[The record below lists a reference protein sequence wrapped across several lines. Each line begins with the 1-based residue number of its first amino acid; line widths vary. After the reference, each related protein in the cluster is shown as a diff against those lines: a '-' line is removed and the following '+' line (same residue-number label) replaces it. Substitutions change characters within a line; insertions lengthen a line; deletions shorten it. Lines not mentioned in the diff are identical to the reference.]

1 MKDVIKKYLYES
13 LRLWVVIGSFVF
25 TYNEAW
31 GFEIDGI
38 SYSVSGCTAQ
48 ITACYSSKK
57 EIVLPDSVDY
67 KGKKYPV
74 TEMTIRAFARKSN
87 LEKIKLPKSI
97 ISIGDQCFYY
107 CTSLKSVTFSDS
119 LATIGQSAFSGCY
132 QMDSLNLPN
141 SLTRIGSEAFSGCK
155 GLGEVILPDSITWIG
170 KYTFSGC
177 TNLAYIRLPKKL
189 RTICEYAFED
199 CIYNHR
205 TTKTNQKYPSVNL

>member
-25 TYNEAW
+25 TYDEAW

-38 SYSVSGCTAQ
+38 SYSVTGCTAK
-48 ITACYSSKK
+48 ITGCYSSKK

-74 TEMTIRAFARKSN
+74 TEMTIRAFAQCSN

-107 CTSLKSVTFSDS
+107 C
-119 LATIGQSAFSGCY
+119 I
-132 QMDSLNLPN
+132 
-141 SLTRIGSEAFSGCK
+141 
-155 GLGEVILPDSITWIG
+155 
-170 KYTFSGC
+170 
-177 TNLAYIRLPKKL
+177 
-189 RTICEYAFED
+189 
-199 CIYNHR
+199 
-205 TTKTNQKYPSVNL
+205 

>member
-38 SYSVSGCTAQ
+38 SYSVSGRTAI
-48 ITACYSSKK
+48 ITGCDHSIK

-67 KGKKYPV
+67 NGKKYPV
-74 TEMTIRAFARKSN
+74 TEMAIRAFSQRSN

-107 CTSLKSVTFSDS
+107 CTSLKSVTLSDS
-119 LATIGQSAFSGCY
+119 LTTIGRSAFLNCSAL
-132 QMDSLNLPN
+132 DSLTLPN
-141 SLTRIGSEAFSGCK
+141 SLTRIGDEAFSGCK
-155 GLGEVILPDSITWIG
+155 GLRAVILPESITWIG
-170 KYTFSGC
+170 KYTFMH
-177 TNLAYIRLPKKL
+177 
-189 RTICEYAFED
+189 
-199 CIYNHR
+199 CI
-205 TTKTNQKYPSVNL
+205 